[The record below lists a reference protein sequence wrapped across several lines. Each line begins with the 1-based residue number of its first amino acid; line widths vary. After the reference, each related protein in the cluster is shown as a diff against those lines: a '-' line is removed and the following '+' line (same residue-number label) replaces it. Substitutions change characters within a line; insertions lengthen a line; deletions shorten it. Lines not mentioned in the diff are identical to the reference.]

1 MAIRSDN
8 DPSNTAPSSGIDSN
22 DLEKY
27 GVWVKAEPHDVF
39 EENGAPGSDFE
50 SRSKA
55 SAVSEESF
63 LSEDE
68 ERLLGSF
75 DSEFDANQSVE
86 DFSSELGPLPDIS
99 ETLESSKN
107 DDIEDLDV
115 SLEDISP
122 VDEGPAIHAGSDLDI
137 STVRGLDSSEHTKAA
152 SPSGSSSEME
162 DVSAQFLD
170 DSSPS
175 EASRASLE
183 EPASNFGI
191 DDVTSQFLVETD
203 DSIPVATPAD
213 TPQDF
218 ESLDIDLQFDND
230 TESTPPSS
238 RSKAGTFDDVA
249 AVEASLSD
257 SKDEGGFESA
267 EARSRHTSSDLSSEL
282 LMKIAEELKN
292 IRSELV
298 ALKTQISGVS
308 VPADSSTA
316 SSNEESSGGGF
327 FSKDD
332 DKNIVALTGDELDNI
347 LNTADFTEENAD
359 TAPESLLEEPLLPE
373 SGEYTT
379 DRREVTPAIEEIKLG
394 EPGSI
399 DEIEEVSVES
409 SFSDLSSV
417 AEEGVRPMTTPP
429 EDSSY
434 LESEDVSLQDGLS
447 LEDAPPLED
456 VPLVEPD
463 LSEFEIETNEEE
475 SPIEVSEE
483 LPLVS
488 EAQEIKLDIDAP
500 VDYNQGPQVPEAE
513 ALEPIPEM
521 ESSLYEEVNLN
532 ENLEDTKN
540 HEVSSIPSVEDV
552 SEVEELEEFIS
563 SPLSSSPLKEPLSF
577 GTENKEA
584 DEAVPFSEEP
594 SVIDVLPPSTEEVGF
609 AKATEAQAAQSV
621 TESQKSSDDRLKA
634 EIRSVLSYLDK
645 LLDSLPEDKI
655 EEFARSEYFDT
666 YKRLFEELGLV

>member
-8 DPSNTAPSSGIDSN
+8 NPSNAAPSSGIDSN

-27 GVWVKAEPHDVF
+27 GVWVKAEPHDII
-39 EENGAPGSDFE
+39 EENGEPGSDFK
-50 SRSKA
+50 SRTEA
-55 SAVSEESF
+55 SAVPEESF

-75 DSEFDANQSVE
+75 DSEFDANQSAE

-107 DDIEDLDV
+107 DDFEDLDV

-122 VDEGPAIHAGSDLDI
+122 VDERPAIHAGSDLDI
-137 STVRGLDSSEHTKAA
+137 STVRGLDSSEHTQTA

-183 EPASNFGI
+183 EPTSNFGI
-191 DDVTSQFLVETD
+191 DDVTSQFLVESD

-230 TESTPPSS
+230 TESPPPSS
-238 RSKAGTFDDVA
+238 RSKAGEFDDVA

-257 SKDEGGFESA
+257 SKDEGGFGSPED
-267 EARSRHTSSDLSSEL
+267 RSRRTSSDLSSEL

-292 IRSELV
+292 IRGELV
-298 ALKTQISGVS
+298 ALKTQISGIA

-347 LNTADFTEENAD
+347 LNTADFTEENAE

-379 DRREVTPAIEEIKLG
+379 DRREATPAIEEIKLG
-394 EPGSI
+394 EPGSV
-399 DEIEEVSVES
+399 DEIEEVPLES
-409 SFSDLSSV
+409 SFSDLASV
-417 AEEGVRPMTTPP
+417 AEEGVHAMTAPP

-434 LESEDVSLQDGLS
+434 LESDDVSLQDDLS
-447 LEDAPPLED
+447 LEGAPPLED

-463 LSEFEIETNEEE
+463 LSEFEIESDEE
-475 SPIEVSEE
+475 SPLEVSEE
-483 LPLVS
+483 LPLAS

-500 VDYNQGPQVPEAE
+500 VDYSQGSQLPEAE

-521 ESSLYEEVNLN
+521 ESSLYEEISLN
-532 ENLEDTKN
+532 DNLEEAKSL
-540 HEVSSIPSVEDV
+540 EPSSIPSVEDV
-552 SEVEELEEFIS
+552 SEVEELDEFVA

-577 GTENKEA
+577 GTENKEV

-594 SVIDVLPPSTEEVGF
+594 SVIDVLPSSTEEVGF
-609 AKATEAQAAQSV
+609 TKATEAKAAPSDA
-621 TESQKSSDDRLKA
+621 EPQKSSDDRLKA